1 MHALVLMESRGTTPP
16 DDDVNPDAVDRE
28 ALLYP

>member
-1 MHALVLMESRGTTPP
+1 VVLMESSGTTPS
-16 DDDVNPDAVDRE
+16 DDGVNPDAVDRE